1 MLTIKRLKVL
11 VCQIIWV
18 FVATTATWAYT
29 GQDISSPGVQGDAL
43 SADPTYQ
50 SRSVPAKQFPAKP
63 RSGSSYSSTGSGRG
77 YTYAT
82 PPGYYSGYRPSVS
95 PSTPACGPQGC
106 PVPGV
111 APATPAPSM
120 PGMFGLFAPQGM
132 GLGSCG
138 QFCSPQAFVPH
149 IGCKQFQVS
158 AQLWYPTL
166 YRSDVIWGTNGT
178 TGAPGGLVTPFGVTP
193 LSLVDNLNLDR
204 NQYFGVYEGRCQ
216 VRPNWGLRFTF
227 MPMMYRTNSN
237 PTSLFIFGNVPYY
250 TFVNTLTI
258 WNRYVYRAE
267 LVYDWFHKCNAVSSL
282 FGGYMMIDD
291 NLTISQLIT
300 TRSRSQLLGLYTA
313 GASIERL
320 IRDIGSATVTTEC
333 RASVQFNNDYFGWDA
348 VALGRIY
355 MPMNCGRY
363 GYLEGGY
370 RWFVLETSQPTNYD
384 KSTLAGPTAGVG
396 LIF

>member
-1 MLTIKRLKVL
+1 
-11 VCQIIWV
+11 
-18 FVATTATWAYT
+18 
-29 GQDISSPGVQGDAL
+29 
-43 SADPTYQ
+43 
-50 SRSVPAKQFPAKP
+50 
-63 RSGSSYSSTGSGRG
+63 
-77 YTYAT
+77 
-82 PPGYYSGYRPSVS
+82 
-95 PSTPACGPQGC
+95 
-106 PVPGV
+106 
-111 APATPAPSM
+111 
-120 PGMFGLFAPQGM
+120 
-132 GLGSCG
+132 
-138 QFCSPQAFVPH
+138 SPQAFVPH

-291 NLTISQLIT
+291 NLTISQVNLPNN
-300 TRSRSQLLGLYTA
+300 RSRSQLLGLYTA